1 MTQNFLEECLKIC
14 GKSRWMSNLLFGK
27 FPKYGRKSVEKT
39 NSHNYCLMLVVF
51 EWLYCELQNVKFLN
65 LTSRW
70 QRRTLRHIDKL
81 IYIYKVCFTCKF
93 WHLLR
98 GMWIISTYTHTRW
111 CCRTLYEIEND
122 CLLVC
127 EKKKQINSRKST
139 HNFWIPP
146 TENDCGDWM
155 IAIIITDEKSTYKHV
170 EKKNLLLCLRLACF
184 PSFIRSLTQSLS

>member
-1 MTQNFLEECLKIC
+1 MYRTVKYFQTYWFTSIKLGVFTRMTQNFLEECLKIC

-51 EWLYCELQNVKFLN
+51 EWMYCELQNVKFLN

-98 GMWIISTYTHTRW
+98 GMWIISTYTHMLMLSNPLWDRK
-111 CCRTLYEIEND
+111 RLPVSMRE
-122 CLLVC
+122 
-127 EKKKQINSRKST
+127 EKANQ
-139 HNFWIPP
+139 
-146 TENDCGDWM
+146 
-155 IAIIITDEKSTYKHV
+155 
-170 EKKNLLLCLRLACF
+170 
-184 PSFIRSLTQSLS
+184 